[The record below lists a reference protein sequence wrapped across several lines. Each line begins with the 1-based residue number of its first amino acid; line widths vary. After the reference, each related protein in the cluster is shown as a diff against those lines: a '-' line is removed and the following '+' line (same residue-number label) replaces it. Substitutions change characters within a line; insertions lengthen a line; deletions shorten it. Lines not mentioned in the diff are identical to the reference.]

1 MAKITLVSFDWG
13 GVIVRICRGFREGC
27 EAAGVEYRS
36 EVDSPQHQQARM
48 ALALGFTMGRITP
61 DAFFAG
67 LSDACDGLYTQ
78 AELRKV
84 HDAWLRSEYAGIG
97 DVIDTLNATAG
108 VETALLSNT
117 NELHWALGMPSDGST
132 PRFPIASR
140 LTHRHGSHLMGMAKP
155 DPMIYR
161 RFAELTGRE
170 PGQILFFDDRLDN
183 ITSAR
188 AEGWKAEQID
198 PDGDTA
204 AQVMNHLRQHG
215 VL

>member
-13 GVIVRICRGFREGC
+13 DVIVRICHSFREGC
-27 EAAGVEYRS
+27 EAAGVAYRP
-36 EVDSPQHQQARM
+36 EVDAPQLRLSRM
-48 ALALGFTMGRITP
+48 ALTLGFTIGRVTP

-67 LSDACDGLYTQ
+67 LSDACDGRYTQ

-84 HDAWLRSEYAGIG
+84 HDAWLLGEYPGIG
-97 DVIDTLNATAG
+97 DVIDTLNATPG

-117 NELHWALGMPSDGST
+117 NELHWELGMPSDGST
-132 PRFPIASR
+132 PRFPTASR

-155 DPMIYR
+155 DPMIFR

-170 PGQILFFDDRLDN
+170 PGQILFFDDRPDN
-183 ITSAR
+183 IIAAR
-188 AEGWKAEQID
+188 AEGWAAEQID
-198 PDGDTA
+198 PDGDSA
-204 AQVMNHLRQHG
+204 AQVMTHLRQHG